1 MSSGTQLQTLAEAAR
16 SYWFD
21 MNGGGVVVVF
31 FFFFNESSVS
41 ELFSPTL
48 VLISATEAVTKSF
61 LINVARLNDH
71 SEDAFVM

>member
-21 MNGGGVVVVF
+21 KNGVGVVV